1 MNEYNFLNLSS
12 FEFENFSRDILQEK
26 LNVFFESFTSGQDG
40 GIDLRATVN
49 KEENIIVQ
57 AKRYTKYSDLKS
69 TLKTE
74 LKSVKTL
81 KPDRYIIT
89 TSVGLTPPN
98 KNEIL
103 KMFHPYIK
111 STEDILGKTDL
122 NNLLGLYPKVEERYY
137 KLWLSST
144 NILKRL
150 VHSTVYNQS
159 KFELEEIKETLK
171 IYVQNNSFKEALDIL
186 KSNNYVIISGIP
198 GIGKTTLSRM
208 LVYRLLAKEYDDF
221 IYVSESINDA
231 YSFYEDG
238 KKQIFFF
245 DDFLG
250 RNFLETGLSMNE
262 DSKLIKFIEKIKK
275 TKNKIFILATREYIL
290 NQAKNSFESLNSPS
304 LELVKCTLDLSK
316 YTKIIK
322 AEILYNHLFF
332 ANVPKSH
339 LKNLVENKS
348 YLKLIEH
355 KSYNPRIIETFVQNQ
370 FWDNCEPNDFSKTIL
385 SFFDNPTSVWLH
397 AFENTISK
405 GSQITLLILS
415 TIGTPVLLEDL
426 RIAINSFVIANI
438 KKYPLTI
445 DSIEF
450 KRIIKELES
459 TFISTKMDSSKKIAV
474 EFQNPS
480 IQDFLINYIKDKEV
494 LIGDLINS
502 FCFVSQFFRVFTFDK
517 SKSDFN
523 RRIPLDDKL
532 LEQYVNKII
541 SDFHLFKSSYI
552 YRANFQNSNRFGWF
566 RNEDFK
572 YSFLIQ
578 ILEELEKSS
587 NKKLHDFV
595 IEEFKQSIEPQL
607 TGYSERKAYLKLL
620 NKIDLKD
627 INISKVDLV
636 NSFANQVNSIESL
649 KDFSKLKELFS
660 EEYEEFIA
668 NPDFENKIEEVV
680 KYEIQSTEVNQ
691 YENLIDELK
700 ELENDFGFNL
710 DNDINDLSE
719 KHAEFMDEIDRK
731 MEKEDDYSHE
741 AREYEEEMYREEE
754 FISNL
759 FDGLTKE

>member
-1 MNEYNFLNLSS
+1 MNDYNFLNLSS
-12 FEFENFSRDILQEK
+12 FEFENFTRDILQEK
-26 LNVFFESFTSGQDG
+26 LDVFFESFTSGQDG
-40 GIDLRATVN
+40 GIDLRAASNTDD
-49 KEENIIVQ
+49 NIIVQ
-57 AKRYTKYSDLKS
+57 AKRYSKYSDLIS

-74 LKSVKTL
+74 LINVKKI
-81 KPDRYIIT
+81 KPDRYIIA

-98 KNEIL
+98 KNEIM
-103 KMFHPYIK
+103 KMFHPYII

-122 NNLLGLYPKVEERYY
+122 NNLLALYPKVEERYY

-144 NILKRL
+144 NILQKL
-150 VHSTVYNQS
+150 IHSTVYNQS

-186 KSNNYVIISGIP
+186 QLNNYVIISGLP

-208 LVYRLLAKEYDDF
+208 LVYRLLAKEYDEF
-221 IYVSESINDA
+221 IYVSDSINDA
-231 YSFYEDG
+231 YSYYEDG

-262 DSKLIKFIEKIKK
+262 DSKLIKFIAKIKQA
-275 TKNKIFILATREYIL
+275 KNKIFILATREYIL
-290 NQAKNSFESLNSPS
+290 NQAKNSFESLNNPA
-304 LELVKCTLDLSK
+304 LELVKCTLDLST

-332 ANVPKSH
+332 GKVPKSH
-339 LKNLVENKS
+339 LKNLIKNKR

-370 FWDNCEPNDFSKTIL
+370 FWENCEPEDFSKTIL

-426 RIAINSFVIANI
+426 KIAINSFVTSNI

-450 KRIIKELES
+450 KKIIKELES
-459 TFISTKMDSSKKIAV
+459 TFISTKMDYYKKIAV

-480 IQDFLINYIKDKEV
+480 IQDFLINYIRGNGELV
-494 LIGDLINS
+494 SDLINS
-502 FCFVSQFFRVFTFDK
+502 FCYVSQFFRIFTFDT
-517 SKSDFN
+517 SDNEFN
-523 RRIPLDDKL
+523 RRIQLDKKL
-532 LEQYVNKII
+532 LEEYINKII

-552 YRANFQNSNRFGWF
+552 YRANFQNSNNFAWF

-587 NKKLHDFV
+587 NKKLYDFV
-595 IEEFKQSIEPQL
+595 IGEFLQTIQPQFK
-607 TGYSERKAYLKLL
+607 GYSERKAYIKLL
-620 NKIDLKD
+620 NKINVED

-636 NSFANQVNSIESL
+636 NSFASQVKTIDSL
-649 KDFSKLKELFS
+649 KDFFKLKKIFS
-660 EEYEEFIA
+660 IEYE
-668 NPDFENKIEEVV
+668 DFEANAKFEKMIIDVV
-680 KYEIQSTEVNQ
+680 KYEITTTEVNQ

-700 ELENDFGFNL
+700 ELKDDFGFNL
-710 DNDINDLSE
+710 DNDIDQLSE
-719 KHAEFMDEIDRK
+719 KHAEFLDEIDEQ
-731 MEKEDDYSHE
+731 MEKEDDFSRE
-741 AREYEEEMYREEE
+741 DVEYEEEMFKEEE
-754 FISNL
+754 YIANL
-759 FDGLTKE
+759 FGGLADE